1 MNSLK
6 STSKDYVE
14 ALRMAAD
21 EIILR
26 AEEIIGDIEGQQ
38 SINVIIKI
46 DNLAKA
52 LKKVYLAFKKEGF
65 TDSQAFTLALTKMK
79 EIEEELNN
87 GKN

>member
-6 STSKDYVE
+6 STSKDCE
-14 ALRMAAD
+14 KGGKRMMVKT
-21 EIILR
+21 ETL
-26 AEEIIGDIEGQQ
+26 
-38 SINVIIKI
+38 IKV

-65 TDSQAFTLALTKMK
+65 TDSQAFTLTLTKMK
-79 EIEEELNN
+79 KIEEELNN

>member
-6 STSKDYVE
+6 SASKDCE
-14 ALRMAAD
+14 RGKTETL
-21 EIILR
+21 
-26 AEEIIGDIEGQQ
+26 
-38 SINVIIKI
+38 IKV

-52 LKKVYLAFKKEGF
+52 LREVYLAFKKEGF
-65 TDSQAFTLALTKMK
+65 TDSQAFTLTLTKIR